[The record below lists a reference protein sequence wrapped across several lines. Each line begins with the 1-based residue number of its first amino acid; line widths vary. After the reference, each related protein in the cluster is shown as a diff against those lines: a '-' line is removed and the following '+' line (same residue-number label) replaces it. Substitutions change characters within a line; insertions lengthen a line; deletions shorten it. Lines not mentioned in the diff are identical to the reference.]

1 MSNGTIAF
9 IGGGNMA
16 RAIAGGMVDS
26 GFDTQRLALA
36 EPDNETRVSLAKSF
50 PGALVC
56 DDNNRVAAT
65 AQTLVLA
72 VKPQVM
78 PDVCCAL
85 RDTVQQSRPL
95 IVSIAAG
102 TRSDDIDGW
111 LGGGLAVVRIM
122 PNQPALVRRGVSALY
137 ANARTSGEQQARARE
152 ILSAVGSVVDVGSE
166 AEIDAAT
173 AVSGSGPAYFFLLID
188 TLGKT
193 AERLGIQPD
202 AARTLAIETA
212 RGAAELAAHENDSM
226 EALITRVRSPGG
238 TTAAALDCLED
249 AKVRDIFA
257 RAITAARDRAIELAD
272 GNKNNTH

>member
-1 MSNGTIAF
+1 MSKQTITF

-16 RAIAGGMVDS
+16 RAIAGGMVAS
-26 GFDTQRLALA
+26 GFDTRQLAIS
-36 EPDNETRVSLAKSF
+36 EPDADTRVSLAKAF

-56 DDNNRVAAT
+56 DDNERAARAGGT
-65 AQTLVLA
+65 VVLA

-78 PDVCCAL
+78 PQVCRAL
-85 RDTVQQSRPL
+85 AESVQQTQPL
-95 IVSIAAG
+95 VVSIAAG

-111 LGGGLAVVRIM
+111 LGGGLAVVRVM
-122 PNQPALVRRGVSALY
+122 PNQPALVRRGVSALF
-137 ANARTSGEQQARARE
+137 ANARTSRDQRARARN
-152 ILSAVGSVVDVGSE
+152 ILSAVGAVVDVDSE

-188 TLGKT
+188 MLARTAETLGIK
-193 AERLGIQPD
+193 PD
-202 AARTLAIETA
+202 AARTLAVETA
-212 RGAAELAAHENDSM
+212 RGAAELAAGEEDSM
-226 EALITRVRSPGG
+226 EALIARVRSPGG

-272 GNKNNTH
+272 GTNNK

>member
-1 MSNGTIAF
+1 MSSGIAF

-16 RAIAGGMVDS
+16 QAIAGGMVDS
-26 GFDTQRLALA
+26 GFDTQQLAIS
-36 EPDNETRVSLAKSF
+36 EPDADTRISLAKAF
-50 PGALVC
+50 PGALVA
-56 DDNNRVAAT
+56 DDNKRVAAAAET
-65 AQTLVLA
+65 VVLA

-78 PDVCCAL
+78 GDVCREL
-85 RDTVQQSRPL
+85 RETVQDSRPL

-111 LGGGLAVVRIM
+111 LGGGLAVVRVM
-122 PNQPALVRRGVSALY
+122 PNQPALVRRGVSALF
-137 ANARTSGEQQARARE
+137 ANERTSAEQQARARE

-188 TLGKT
+188 MLART
-193 AERLGIQPD
+193 AETLGIQPD
-202 AARTLAIETA
+202 AARTLAVETA
-212 RGAAELAAHENDSM
+212 RGAAELAAREDDSM
-226 EALITRVRSPGG
+226 DALIKRVRSPGG

>member
-16 RAIAGGMVDS
+16 QAIAGGMVDS
-26 GFDTQRLALA
+26 GIETQRLAFA
-36 EPDNETRVSLAKSF
+36 DPDADTRIALAKAF

-56 DDNNRVAAT
+56 DDNNRVVARAT
-65 AQTLVLA
+65 TLLLA

-78 PDVCCAL
+78 PEVCIAL
-85 RDTVQQSRPL
+85 RDSAQRSRPL
-95 IVSIAAG
+95 IISIAAG
-102 TRSDDIDGW
+102 TRSDDIDAW
-111 LGGGLAVVRIM
+111 LGGGLAVVRVM

-137 ANARTSGEQQARARE
+137 ANERTSADQRARARE
-152 ILSAVGSVVDVGSE
+152 ILAAVGAVVDVGSE

-188 TLGKT
+188 MLART
-193 AERLGIQPD
+193 AEALGIQPD
-202 AARTLAIETA
+202 AARALAVETA
-212 RGAAELAAHENDSM
+212 RGAAELAGRERDSM
-226 EALITRVRSPGG
+226 DTLITRVRSPGG

-249 AKVRDIFA
+249 ANVRDIFA

-272 GNKNNTH
+272 GNNNTN

>member
-1 MSNGTIAF
+1 MSSGIAF

-16 RAIAGGMVDS
+16 QAIAGGMVDS
-26 GFDTQRLALA
+26 GFDTQQLAIS
-36 EPDNETRVSLAKSF
+36 EPDADTRISLAKAF
-50 PGALVC
+50 PGALVA
-56 DDNNRVAAT
+56 DDNKRVAAAAET
-65 AQTLVLA
+65 VVLA

-78 PDVCCAL
+78 GDVCREL
-85 RDTVQQSRPL
+85 RETVQDSRPL

-111 LGGGLAVVRIM
+111 LGGGLAVVRVM
-122 PNQPALVRRGVSALY
+122 PNQPALVRRGVSALF
-137 ANARTSGEQQARARE
+137 ANERTSAEQQARARE

-188 TLGKT
+188 MLART
-193 AERLGIQPD
+193 AETLGIQPD
-202 AARTLAIETA
+202 AARTLAVETA
-212 RGAAELAAHENDSM
+212 RGAAELAAREDDSM
-226 EALITRVRSPGG
+226 DALIKRVRSPGG

-272 GNKNNTH
+272 GTNNKSN

>member
-1 MSNGTIAF
+1 MSIGIAF

-16 RAIAGGMVDS
+16 QAIAGGMVDS
-26 GFDTQRLALA
+26 GFDTQQLAIS
-36 EPDNETRVSLAKSF
+36 EPDADTRISLAKAF
-50 PGALVC
+50 PGALVA
-56 DDNNRVAAT
+56 DDNKRVAAAAET
-65 AQTLVLA
+65 VVLA

-78 PDVCCAL
+78 GDVCREL
-85 RDTVQQSRPL
+85 RETVQDSRPL

-111 LGGGLAVVRIM
+111 LGGGLAVVRVM
-122 PNQPALVRRGVSALY
+122 PNQPALVRRGVSALF
-137 ANARTSGEQQARARE
+137 ANERTSAEQQARARE

-188 TLGKT
+188 MLART
-193 AERLGIQPD
+193 AETLGIQPD
-202 AARTLAIETA
+202 AARTLAVETA
-212 RGAAELAAHENDSM
+212 RGAAELAAREDDSM
-226 EALITRVRSPGG
+226 DALIKRVRSPGG

-272 GNKNNTH
+272 GTNNKSN